1 MKITRHYVAK
11 INKSSPTVIEQ
22 PIVKEEKKVEVKKP
36 KQVKQVI
43 QEVPITAEDQAFLDE
58 LFAKKEI

>member
-1 MKITRHYVAK
+1 MKITRHYVAR
-11 INKSSPTVIEQ
+11 INKSSPIVIEQ
-22 PIVKEEKKVEVKKP
+22 PIVKEEKKVEVEKP
-36 KQVKQVI
+36 KQVKQII

>member
-1 MKITRHYVAK
+1 MKITRHYVER
-11 INKSSPTVIEQ
+11 INKSSPIVIEQ
-22 PIVKEEKKVEVKKP
+22 PIVKEEKKVEVEKP
-36 KQVKQVI
+36 KQVKQII

>member
-1 MKITRHYVAK
+1 MKITRRQVAK
-11 INKSSPTVIEQ
+11 TDKPSPVVVEQ
-22 PIVKEEKKVEVKKP
+22 SIVKEEKKVEVKKP

-43 QEVPITAEDQAFLDE
+43 QEVPVTAEDQAFLDE

>member
-11 INKSSPTVIEQ
+11 INKFSPIVVEQ

>member
-1 MKITRHYVAK
+1 MKITRHYVAR
-11 INKSSPTVIEQ
+11 INKPSPIVIEQ
-22 PIVKEEKKVEVKKP
+22 PIVKEENKVELKKP

>member
-11 INKSSPTVIEQ
+11 INKSSHIVVEQ

>member
-1 MKITRHYVAK
+1 MKITRRQVAK
-11 INKSSPTVIEQ
+11 TAKPSPVVVEQ
-22 PIVKEEKKVEVKKP
+22 SIVKEEKKVEVKKP

-43 QEVPITAEDQAFLDE
+43 QEVPVTAEDQAFLDE

>member
-1 MKITRHYVAK
+1 MKITRHYVAR
-11 INKSSPTVIEQ
+11 INKSSSIVIEQ

>member
-11 INKSSPTVIEQ
+11 TDKPLPIVVEQ
-22 PIVKEEKKVEVKKP
+22 PIVKEEKKVEVKKS

-43 QEVPITAEDQAFLDE
+43 QEVPVTAEDQAFLDE
-58 LFAKKEI
+58 LFAKKEK

>member
-1 MKITRHYVAK
+1 MKITRHYATR
-11 INKSSPTVIEQ
+11 INKSSPIVIEQ

>member
-11 INKSSPTVIEQ
+11 TDKSLPIVVEQ

-43 QEVPITAEDQAFLDE
+43 QEVPVTAEDQAFLDE
-58 LFAKKEI
+58 LFAKKEK

>member
-11 INKSSPTVIEQ
+11 TDKSLPIIVEQ
-22 PIVKEEKKVEVKKP
+22 PIVKEEKRVEVKKP

-43 QEVPITAEDQAFLDE
+43 QEVPVTAEDQAFLDE
-58 LFAKKEI
+58 LFAKKEK

>member
-1 MKITRHYVAK
+1 MKITRHYAVR
-11 INKSSPTVIEQ
+11 INKSSPIAIEQ

>member
-1 MKITRHYVAK
+1 MKITRHNVAK
-11 INKSSPTVIEQ
+11 INKSSHIVIEQ

>member
-1 MKITRHYVAK
+1 MKITRHYVGK
-11 INKSSPTVIEQ
+11 INKSSPIVIEQ

-43 QEVPITAEDQAFLDE
+43 QEVPITAEDQALLDE

>member
-11 INKSSPTVIEQ
+11 TAKPSPAVVEQ

-43 QEVPITAEDQAFLDE
+43 QEVPVTEEDIAIFNQVFGE
-58 LFAKKEI
+58 KAK

>member
-11 INKSSPTVIEQ
+11 INKFSPIVIEQ

-36 KQVKQVI
+36 KQVK
-43 QEVPITAEDQAFLDE
+43 
-58 LFAKKEI
+58 

>member
-1 MKITRHYVAK
+1 MKITRHYAAR
-11 INKSSPTVIEQ
+11 INKSSSIVIEQ

>member
-11 INKSSPTVIEQ
+11 INKSSPIVIEQ
-22 PIVKEEKKVEVKKP
+22 PIVKEEKKVEVEKP
-36 KQVKQVI
+36 KQVKQII

>member
-1 MKITRHYVAK
+1 MKITRRQVAK
-11 INKSSPTVIEQ
+11 TAKPSPVVVEQ

-36 KQVKQVI
+36 KQVI
-43 QEVPITAEDQAFLDE
+43 QEVPVTAEDQAFLDE

>member
-1 MKITRHYVAK
+1 MKITRHYVAR
-11 INKSSPTVIEQ
+11 INKSSSIVVEQ

>member
-11 INKSSPTVIEQ
+11 INKSPPIVVEQ

>member
-1 MKITRHYVAK
+1 MKITRHYAAK
-11 INKSSPTVIEQ
+11 INKSSPIVVEQ
-22 PIVKEEKKVEVKKP
+22 SIVKEEKKVEVKKP

>member
-1 MKITRHYVAK
+1 MKITRHYAAK
-11 INKSSPTVIEQ
+11 TDKPLPIVVEQ

-43 QEVPITAEDQAFLDE
+43 QEVPVTAEDQAFLDE
-58 LFAKKEI
+58 LFAKKEK

>member
-1 MKITRHYVAK
+1 MKITRHYVAR
-11 INKSSPTVIEQ
+11 INKSLPIVIEQ